1 MKMILSIS
9 FEIERILF
17 DFHNSFPYHFSIIF
31 KYSFKTMLGDIKKKK
46 QRRRKRESIFFS
58 PNKLRIREAKVFPKI
73 LDTSTS
79 VTFPW
84 FRKWKEN
91 LLNEGF

>member
-46 QRRRKRESIFFS
+46 
-58 PNKLRIREAKVFPKI
+58 NKEEEKEKVFF
-73 LDTSTS
+73 
-79 VTFPW
+79 FP
-84 FRKWKEN
+84 RIN
-91 LLNEGF
+91 